1 MKENKDKSRSIEATD
16 DCVKVRPIE
25 AKSISGYMIN
35 KEEYDRMIKEKDA
48 IINKLQQD
56 VIDMNSMINDLLSS
70 INFINRSVGMTCKDV
85 NSRITKVQ

>member
-1 MKENKDKSRSIEATD
+1 MKENKDKSKSIVATD
-16 DCVKVRPIE
+16 DCVKVKPIE
-25 AKSISGYMIN
+25 AESISGYVIN

-56 VIDMNSMINDLLSS
+56 VMDLNNVVNDLLGS

-85 NSRITKVQ
+85 NSRITKV